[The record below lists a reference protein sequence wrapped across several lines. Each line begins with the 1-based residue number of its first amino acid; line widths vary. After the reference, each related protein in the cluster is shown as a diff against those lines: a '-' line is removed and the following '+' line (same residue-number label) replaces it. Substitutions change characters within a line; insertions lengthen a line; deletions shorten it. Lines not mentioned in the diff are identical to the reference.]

1 MVTGRDWVPGLC
13 EYSRQRRREGSQV
26 SEKPVPALMEINGPA
41 SNLCSRLVKCQS
53 QEQARPQ
60 WGLGLV
66 AVVGSNVYIHVYAQD
81 RAVDGSVS
89 ICGVHMW
96 NFSS

>member
-1 MVTGRDWVPGLC
+1 MNTLGRGGERVL
-13 EYSRQRRREGSQV
+13 SV

-81 RAVDGSVS
+81 RAVDASVS